1 MLLSHTSRYCRSPA
15 PRVRLTIDV
24 YLPRCE
30 AHHTNEKKF
39 LVSIHSR
46 TGKSHAA
53 STLSCRFD
61 AITRTRSSYPRTVTL
76 VVT

>member
-1 MLLSHTSRYCRSPA
+1 M
-15 PRVRLTIDV
+15 

-53 STLSCRFD
+53 STLSCRFG
-61 AITRTRSSYPRTVTL
+61 AITRTRSSYPRTATL